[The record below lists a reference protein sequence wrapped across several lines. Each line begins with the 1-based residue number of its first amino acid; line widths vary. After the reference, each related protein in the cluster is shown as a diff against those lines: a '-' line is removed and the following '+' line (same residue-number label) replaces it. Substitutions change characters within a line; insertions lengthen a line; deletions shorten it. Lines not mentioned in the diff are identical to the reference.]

1 MGRSN
6 QHKEGYGNIVE
17 LSQDN
22 CLEGTSA
29 RTRPF
34 SFDEILLRRK
44 NKEEI
49 AEKVK
54 DDPGGMDSA
63 LAKKNIEKAS
73 ENSELCRHRHE
84 DALSSGLKNA
94 LNDPQN
100 ISSREREIKEENLFM
115 DKDKENPKSKSKVV
129 KNVSRK
135 TERHSH
141 GKGKKDGWSIG
152 DNENESDKMRSRN
165 SVRKDRLAE
174 RIEGKSEKDRERE
187 RQVNIEDRQVQFNR
201 KHDYRMSN
209 DSENEPVKRHGR
221 DMMGPDIYADRSRGK
236 SENENKSKRKHRN
249 EDEDKLRDTGREH
262 HLERK
267 YKDATRIHHEESR
280 PKRRRSR
287 SVERGIG
294 RGRRSPSH
302 SPKTHKLTSKDT
314 REKGELS
321 LHSSRDRS
329 GRSRSRDR
337 DRDRGKRSSSR
348 SPKTRKRASDR
359 SGRSRSRDRDRDRG
373 KRSSSRS
380 PKTHKHASIDTLDQG
395 ELSLHL
401 SRDRSGRSRSRD
413 RDKDRGK
420 RSPSHSPKTHKHTPI
435 DIREQEASLHS
446 SRDRSGR
453 SQSDVDR
460 NRMLSNGSSSH
471 YGQNAGSSSGLGG
484 YSPRK
489 RKTDTAAK
497 TPSPTRRSPERR
509 TAGWDLPPVGKESN
523 NYLFPNSLSSGQM
536 VSSNKTELP
545 SVTPVAPKVVKP
557 DSVSFHASQIHVVE
571 SIQLTQATR
580 PMRRLYVENLSASAS
595 EKALME
601 CVNNFLL
608 SSGVYHIQGTH
619 PCISC
624 IIHKEKGQALLEF
637 LTPQDA
643 SAALSFDGKS
653 FDGSVLK
660 LRRPKD
666 YSEVTTHDSDK
677 SVGAVD
683 SISGT
688 VEDSPHKWLQI
699 FIGGISKLISSEM
712 LLEIAGVFGPV
723 KAYHFEFIVDVDE
736 QCAFIEYVDHSVT
749 PKACAGLNGM
759 SLGGK
764 ILTAVQ
770 ATPDPLIFETVGKP
784 PFYGIPEHA
793 KPLLEKPTKVL
804 KLKNVLDSE
813 GLLSLSESE
822 QEEILEDIRL
832 ECARFGTVKSVNIVK
847 PTKSLTFTTTE
858 ASEVMNTKPTIDD
871 HMEFDTKIN
880 SREILGESISDE
892 LSELNRSEPTSV
904 PQDSEDTVQAAV
916 EGNKEDEDNPSNNSG
931 EPEDKNESVMVDN
944 NHSDDK
950 FAGNSS
956 TNDRDMAVQDPTC
969 EKNSSGFTGEFTD
982 QQNNSTEKSKS
993 SDNIAYFLP
1002 AGVLETE
1009 NKPFIT
1015 EELKLQEDS
1024 AEMGS
1029 AFKLD
1034 CDEGKE
1040 LDASERGDKETIID
1054 LDDIF
1059 EPGSVFVEYKRA
1071 EASCIAAHCL
1081 HGRQFDG
1088 RAVTVGYV
1096 AHDLYQI
1103 RFCR

>member
-6 QHKEGYGNIVE
+6 QHKEGYVNIVE

-29 RTRPF
+29 RTRPL

-44 NKEEI
+44 SKEEI
-49 AEKVK
+49 AGKVK
-54 DDPGGMDSA
+54 DDPGGVDSE
-63 LAKKNIEKAS
+63 LAKKKIEKAS
-73 ENSELCRHRHE
+73 ENLELGRHRHE
-84 DALSSGLKNA
+84 DAVSSGLRHA
-94 LNDPQN
+94 LNDSQK
-100 ISSREREIKEENLFM
+100 ISSRKREIKEENLVM
-115 DKDKENPKSKSKVV
+115 DKDKETPKSKAKMV
-129 KNVSRK
+129 KNISSK
-135 TERHSH
+135 TERSSH
-141 GKGKKDGWSIG
+141 GKRKKEGWSIG
-152 DNENESDKMRSRN
+152 DSENESGKMRSRN
-165 SVRKDRLAE
+165 SVRKDRSAE
-174 RIEGKSEKDRERE
+174 RIEGRSEKDRERE
-187 RQVNIEDRQVQFNR
+187 RQINIEDRQVHFNR
-201 KHDYRMSN
+201 KHDYRLTH

-221 DMMGPDIYADRSRGK
+221 SMVGPDIYTDRSRGK
-236 SENENKSKRKHRN
+236 SETESKRKHHN
-249 EDEDKLRDTGREH
+249 EDEDKLRETGREH

-287 SVERGIG
+287 SVERDIG

-337 DRDRGKRSSSR
+337 DKDKGKRSPSR
-348 SPKTRKRASDR
+348 SPKTY
-359 SGRSRSRDRDRDRG
+359 
-373 KRSSSRS
+373 
-380 PKTHKHASIDTLDQG
+380 KHTSKDTLDQG

-420 RSPSHSPKTHKHTPI
+420 RSPSSSPKTHKHTPK

-453 SQSDVDR
+453 SQSDADR
-460 NRMLSNGSSSH
+460 KRILSNGSSSH
-471 YGQNAGSSSGLGG
+471 YGQHAGSSSGLGG

-523 NYLFPNSLSSGQM
+523 NYLFSNPQSSGQI

-545 SVTPVAPKVVKP
+545 IVTPVAPNVVKS
-557 DSVSFHASQIHVVE
+557 DSVYFHAPQMHVVE

-580 PMRRLYVENLSASAS
+580 PLRRLYVENLSDSAS

-608 SSGVYHIQGTH
+608 SSGVNHIQGTH

-637 LTPQDA
+637 LTPEDA
-643 SAALSFDGKS
+643 SAALSFDGK
-653 FDGSVLK
+653 FFAGSVLK

-666 YSEVTTHDSDK
+666 YSEVTTDASEK

-683 SISGT
+683 SISDI
-688 VEDSPHKWLQI
+688 VEDSPHKI

-723 KAYHFEFIVDVDE
+723 KAYHFESIVDLDE

-764 ILTAVQ
+764 IVTAVQ
-770 ATPDPLIFETVGKP
+770 ATPDPLILETVGKP

-804 KLKNVLDSE
+804 KLKNV
-813 GLLSLSESE
+813 GLSSLSESE

-847 PTKSLTFTTTE
+847 PTNSFTTTE
-858 ASEVMNTKPTIDD
+858 VSEVMNSKPTIDHD
-871 HMEFDTKIN
+871 HTEFDMKSN
-880 SREILGESISDE
+880 SREVLVESRSNE
-892 LSELNRSEPTSV
+892 LSELNRSDPTSV
-904 PQDSEDTVQAAV
+904 PRDSEDTVQAV
-916 EGNKEDEDNPSNNSG
+916 EGNKEYEDNLGTLNLSNNSG
-931 EPEDKNESVMVDN
+931 EPEDKNMVGN
-944 NHSDDK
+944 GHSDDK
-950 FAGNSS
+950 FTGNSP
-956 TNDRDMAVQDPTC
+956 TNDQDMAGQDPLC
-969 EKNSSGFTGEFTD
+969 EENSTDFTGECTN
-982 QQNNSTEKSKS
+982 QQINATEKSKN

-1002 AGVLETE
+1002 AGVLDTE
-1009 NKPFIT
+1009 NKPFIK
-1015 EELKLQEDS
+1015 EELKLQEDIV
-1024 AEMGS
+1024 EIGS
-1029 AFKLD
+1029 AVKLD
-1034 CDEGKE
+1034 CDGGRE
-1040 LDASERGDKETIID
+1040 LDTSEKVDKETIIE

-1088 RAVTVGYV
+1088 RVVTVGYV

-1103 RFCR
+1103 RFCK